1 MANDDHYTFEKKA
14 LHKWWKELDD
24 HRGWRAELRRC
35 HTLDEVMHT
44 LAFQAY
50 ARPRLLGSG
59 VRGND
64 EQLAAVA
71 GLLAHIRDHAPEH
84 KSFAAQMATSDS
96 AGGRPPVSEIRFRRL
111 LRKESRAALY
121 KPLRR
126 VLYILG
132 TPPRTNIYEVAQ
144 DVIYWGDTV
153 RRRWVEDYYAV
164 LFQGEPATE
173 ADSQSAMWKAWWE
186 ELQQPERRGERAALR
201 RCATLDEVILTTGY
215 HRLLHYL
222 RTSGF
227 YEERNKRQQ
236 AAIAGLLARV
246 KHDDDRHIFSGRH
259 AFAKQM
265 ALSDRAADA
274 IADLDE
280 EADDYK
286 EKRRKL
292 RGQVQNGKF
301 GSAPL
306 SGLRFRRL
314 VQIEE
319 REVLFRKLI
328 RTLHL
333 LGGRANV
340 VDLAEAVFFWNDDRR
355 RGWSLAYY
363 QHAPSE
369 EP

>member
-1 MANDDHYTFEKKA
+1 MANDDHYTFNKEA
-14 LHKWWKELDD
+14 LRRWWKTLDD
-24 HRGWRAELRRC
+24 YRGRRAQLRRC
-35 HTLDEVMHT
+35 HTLDEVMHK

-59 VRGND
+59 VRGSD

-96 AGGRPPVSEIRFRRL
+96 AGGRPPVSEMRFRRL

-132 TPPRTNIYEVAQ
+132 TPPRANIFEVAQ
-144 DVIYWGDTV
+144 DVIYWGDAV
-153 RRRWVEDYYAV
+153 RRRWAEDYYAV
-164 LFQGEPATE
+164 LFKGEPVPE
-173 ADSQSAMWKAWWE
+173 ADTQSAMWKAWWE

-201 RCATLDEVILTTGY
+201 RCTTLDKVMLATGY
-215 HRLLHYL
+215 HRLLQYL

-227 YEERNKRQQ
+227 YKERNKDQH

-246 KHDDDRHIFSGRH
+246 EQDDDRH

-265 ALSDRAADA
+265 ALPDRAAEA
-274 IADLDE
+274 LANLDE
-280 EADDYK
+280 ESDDYK
-286 EKRRKL
+286 EKRHEVRN
-292 RGQVQNGKF
+292 QIQNGNF

-314 VQIEE
+314 VQIEDCA
-319 REVLFRKLI
+319 VLFRKLI
-328 RTLHL
+328 RTISL

-340 VDLAEAVFFWNDDRR
+340 TDLADAVFFWNDDRR
-355 RGWSLAYY
+355 RDWSFAYY
-363 QHAPSE
+363 QHAPSD